1 MADKSTTTREIKLVA
16 GFVDGDE
23 RTLRFNNPKSTITA
37 AQIEALNASA
47 SAVLIGDKYG
57 APFNMFLDA
66 EIVDKVVTDL
76 DLTPQP

>member
-1 MADKSTTTREIKLVA
+1 MADKTTTSYELKLVA

-23 RTLRFNNPKSTITA
+23 RTISYPNPKSTITA

-47 SAVLIGDKYG
+47 SSVLIGDKYG

-66 EIVDKVVTDL
+66 ELVSKTTTKL
-76 DLTPQP
+76 DLS

>member
-1 MADKSTTTREIKLVA
+1 MADTITTSQELKIVA

-23 RTLRFNNPKSTITA
+23 RTLRFSDPKSTITA

-47 SAVLIGDKYG
+47 SSVLIGDKYG

-66 EIVDKVVTDL
+66 EIVNKTITKVDIS
-76 DLTPQP
+76 

>member
-1 MADKSTTTREIKLVA
+1 MADKTTTSLELKLVA

-23 RTLRFNNPKSTITA
+23 RTISYPNPKSTITA

-47 SAVLIGDKYG
+47 SSVLIGDKYG

-66 EIVDKVVTDL
+66 EIVSKTTTKL
-76 DLTPQP
+76 DLS

>member
-1 MADKSTTTREIKLVA
+1 MADTVSTSRELKLVA

-23 RTLRFNNPKSTITA
+23 RTISYPNPKSSITS

-47 SAVLIGDKYG
+47 SSVLIGDKYG

-66 EIVDKVVTDL
+66 EIVAKTTTKL
-76 DLTPQP
+76 DLT